1 MRCKNCSIKIVGK
14 LKTKKIH
21 IKDGKV
27 YAEPL
32 IIREY
37 TIYSSGKTVLDRVIA
52 KCVICDT
59 VIGEKSV
66 GDKNESVDM

>member
-1 MRCKNCSIKIVGK
+1 MRCKNCGVKIVGK
-14 LKTKKIH
+14 LKTKKIY

-32 IIREY
+32 IIREF

-52 KCVICDT
+52 KCPVCDT

-66 GDKNESVDM
+66 GGQNEMD